1 MTRANWTSAT
11 AWLDRPPPFHPWKL
25 FFKAYPT
32 KSLSLPLYPTI
43 FSLYPS
49 GLSHSL
55 SDSPWWANAAT
66 PFLIGSAALFGC
78 QFARSFL
85 HTRDHSV
92 WVDRGLLALMAV
104 GALVMLMALTMSYAV
119 ALRLATYLALAF
131 TGLIFAAGILAWL
144 RGMRV
149 ARYFIIAWTAFLL
162 GGIVNT
168 LMVLGYLPN
177 MFLTMYASQIGSA
190 LEVGL
195 LSLALADRINAM
207 KEERAR
213 ILQESSRKLEALN
226 QELANSNRLK
236 DEFLATVTHELR
248 TPMSGVIGSLE
259 LMQTVPMD
267 VELAEYQRTAA
278 GSARDMMRMV
288 NDILALIEL
297 QAGKLYP
304 RREPF
309 SLRGLFDSLR
319 AQYAPRAEEKG
330 LRFAL
335 QLDDSLPDTL
345 EGDAGKLAQAL
356 GYLVD
361 NAIKFTARGS
371 VTLRV
376 AAGRTHDGVALRVE
390 VIDTGIGFDMAA
402 GSDLYQRFVQADS
415 SLTRGYGGLGIGLAL
430 CRKLVELLGGELT
443 HESRPGQGS
452 RFLLRLQ
459 LTQPAQGLAPPPR
472 RAGGQAVRRPEECTV
487 LVVEDNAINQLVTRG
502 MLLKLGYRVRTAD
515 NGSEALELLARER
528 PDGVLLDCQMPVMD
542 GFATCRAI
550 RALPGCAELPV
561 LALTAHSHSGDRE
574 RCLAA
579 GMSDYMAKP
588 VKFEELQTLLHDW
601 LLCQPIVTKS
611 A

>member
-1 MTRANWTSAT
+1 
-11 AWLDRPPPFHPWKL
+11 
-25 FFKAYPT
+25 
-32 KSLSLPLYPTI
+32 
-43 FSLYPS
+43 
-49 GLSHSL
+49 
-55 SDSPWWANAAT
+55 
-66 PFLIGSAALFGC
+66 
-78 QFARSFL
+78 
-85 HTRDHSV
+85 
-92 WVDRGLLALMAV
+92 MAV

-309 SLRGLFDSLR
+309 QPARPVRQPARAVRAARRG
-319 AQYAPRAEEKG
+319 
-330 LRFAL
+330 
-335 QLDDSLPDTL
+335 
-345 EGDAGKLAQAL
+345 EGP
-356 GYLVD
+356 
-361 NAIKFTARGS
+361 
-371 VTLRV
+371 
-376 AAGRTHDGVALRVE
+376 ALRPA
-390 VIDTGIGFDMAA
+390 TG
-402 GSDLYQRFVQADS
+402 R
-415 SLTRGYGGLGIGLAL
+415 
-430 CRKLVELLGGELT
+430 
-443 HESRPGQGS
+443 
-452 RFLLRLQ
+452 
-459 LTQPAQGLAPPPR
+459 QPAGYPR
-472 RAGGQAVRRPEECTV
+472 R
-487 LVVEDNAINQLVTRG
+487 
-502 MLLKLGYRVRTAD
+502 
-515 NGSEALELLARER
+515 
-528 PDGVLLDCQMPVMD
+528 
-542 GFATCRAI
+542 
-550 RALPGCAELPV
+550 
-561 LALTAHSHSGDRE
+561 
-574 RCLAA
+574 
-579 GMSDYMAKP
+579 
-588 VKFEELQTLLHDW
+588 
-601 LLCQPIVTKS
+601 
-611 A
+611 